1 MTWEEP
7 GPPPPITA
15 RDIARLFKRR
25 WPLML
30 ATLIAVPVATH
41 YLTRRMTPVYEAKAR
56 LLIESPM
63 PVGLPSSLQDIFRGA
78 SSSPL
83 DVEVEK
89 MKSLSFLKEVGK
101 AAKVTDPP
109 EALLGKITFNVK
121 APAPILE
128 INVRASTGKDAAALA
143 NSVMRLYQTSVN
155 RDADAKSDLAAV
167 KLSAASRK
175 LGAEKEAATR
185 AVENF
190 ARRMGISDPGVI
202 FSLRAQ
208 KTANVRS
215 DLEEAQKQAG
225 ILQTGI
231 AEAKRQMDTLH
242 KEREIV
248 VGYPVVKNPL
258 LDSIP
263 QDINGKIAERQLA
276 LEDFQPDSPE
286 VQRIDAEIKA
296 LQDKLTRAQNEASSI
311 GSKSM
316 SLNPDYQGARSRWWN
331 LQQEQQTNTRRIR
344 ENQTQLGTLEA
355 EQKRLT
361 ELKNRYEQLKRTE
374 ARANAL
380 YEESKLGE
388 TKSEMARL
396 TRMPNVK
403 VLDAAKD
410 PGAPI
415 SPNPK
420 LNLALALGL
429 GVLLSLGMG
438 LLAEFLSPP
447 PREPRPD
454 FAPQPLPGL
463 PSVGGVPL
471 LGVAPVAVLPAHTT
485 QAPKLALGGAATED
499 ALREIGYG
507 LAHRAVGA
515 PAPVA
520 LLVGTRSDDSCAALI
535 AYLSAL
541 LLRDGLRITLVD
553 ADRANP
559 RLHRVFGKP
568 DAPGLADALAGK
580 RVTELLHRTEDGR
593 FRFLAA
599 GDPDDETPLTE
610 DSLRKTLEELATTEK
625 TDLVLVCGPSVWN
638 ARAVAPLERAA
649 GGIVLVASPE
659 TPAEESVARARRLL
673 TNGYTPNISGVI
685 THELPAI
692 PAIEKTKTPPD

>member
-30 ATLIAVPVATH
+30 VTLIAVPAATH

-56 LLIESPM
+56 LLIESP
-63 PVGLPSSLQDIFRGA
+63 LPA
-78 SSSPL
+78 SIPPGIASFLGGVASSPL

-89 MKSLSFLKEVGK
+89 MKSRAFMAEVGK
-101 AAKVTDPP
+101 AAKATDPP
-109 EALLGKITFNVK
+109 EALMGKITFAVK
-121 APAPILE
+121 TPTPIVE
-128 INVRASTGKDAAALA
+128 ISARASTGPDAAALA
-143 NSVMRLYQTSVN
+143 NSVISIYKQSVN
-155 RDADAKSDLAAV
+155 RETDSKSNIAAV
-167 KLSAASRK
+167 KLHAATRK
-175 LGAEKEAATR
+175 LEAEKQAATR
-185 AVENF
+185 AVEDF
-190 ARRMGISDPGVI
+190 ARRMGISDPAVI
-202 FSLRAQ
+202 FNIRAA
-208 KTANVRS
+208 KTAQVRS
-215 DLEEAQKQAG
+215 DLEEARKQAG
-225 ILQTGI
+225 ILDTGI
-231 AEAKRQMDTLH
+231 AEAKRQMETLS
-242 KEREIV
+242 KQREIV
-248 VGYPVVKNPL
+248 TNYPMVKNPL
-258 LDSIP
+258 IDSIP
-263 QDINGKIAERQLA
+263 TDINNKLAERKLA

-286 VQRIDAEIKA
+286 VQRIDSEIKA
-296 LQDKLTRAQNEASSI
+296 LQEKLDRAQKEAYSV
-311 GSKSM
+311 GSKGM
-316 SLNPDYQGARSRWWN
+316 SLNPDYQTARTRWWS

-344 ENQTQLGTLEA
+344 ENQAQLGTLQV
-355 EQKRLT
+355 EQRNLT
-361 ELKNRYEQLKRTE
+361 QLRTRYEQLKRTE

-380 YEESKLGE
+380 YEEARVGE
-388 TKSEMARL
+388 IKSQVANL
-396 TRMPNVK
+396 TRLPNIK
-403 VLDAAKD
+403 VLDAARD
-410 PGAPI
+410 PGLPI

-429 GVLLSLGMG
+429 GILLSLGMG

-447 PREPRPD
+447 PREPRPEA
-454 FAPQPLPGL
+454 APEPLPGL
-463 PSVGGVPL
+463 PSVAGVPL
-471 LGVAPVAVLPAHTT
+471 LGVAPIAALPAHTT

-507 LAHRAVGA
+507 LAHRVPGA

-568 DAPGLADALAGK
+568 DAPGLADALSGR
-580 RVTELLHRTEDGR
+580 RVTELLHRTEDGG

-610 DSLRKTLEELATTEK
+610 DALRKTLEELATTEK

-638 ARAVAPLERAA
+638 ARAVASLERAA
-649 GGIVLVASPE
+649 GGLVLVASPE
-659 TPAEESVARARRLL
+659 TSAEDSVARARRLL

-685 THELPAI
+685 THERPALPSI
-692 PAIEKTKTPPD
+692 DKTQ